1 MCWGNLDTSK
11 VHNSF
16 KSSKLKTPPALCL
29 LPTMSM
35 SCNPFS
41 EIPSYCQPLPA
52 SLERRA
58 ILLWFARVW
67 TSLLPQL
74 RRRMIHLF
82 VSASPAIANN
92 CNNAQ
97 SCGAKNL
104 ALSHAPCETSPSLF
118 GHLSKLDS
126 LALAH
131 LSHATKIYKKKTLKK
146 GSTWWQMWGIP
157 WPHGSSANLWLHQW
171 KREVPYSRLL
181 SYMCAHNHLPSLKC
195 FKCHD
200 DYPT

>member
-1 MCWGNLDTSK
+1 MCWRNLDTSK

-52 SLERRA
+52 GLERRA
-58 ILLWFARVW
+58 ILLLFARVW
-67 TSLLPQL
+67 TFLLPQL

-92 CNNAQ
+92 CINAQ
-97 SCGAKNL
+97 SCGARNL
-104 ALSHAPCETSPSLF
+104 AFSHALCKTSPCLF
-118 GHLSKLDS
+118 GPLSKLDS
-126 LALAH
+126 LAPAH
-131 LSHATKIYKKKTLKK
+131 LSHATKIYKKETLHK
-146 GSTWWQMWGIP
+146 GSTSWQKWSML
-157 WPHGSSANLWLHQW
+157 WPPGSSANLWLH
-171 KREVPYSRLL
+171 
-181 SYMCAHNHLPSLKC
+181 
-195 FKCHD
+195 
-200 DYPT
+200 